1 MGCSGG
7 ADSLAL
13 VLGLRAVA
21 PDRALVGATVDHGLQ
36 EGSADRARAT
46 ADLLRRLGCAT
57 VEVVPVTVGRAGG
70 PEAAARRARYA
81 ALQDLAA
88 AWPGAPILLAH
99 TADDQA
105 ETVLLGLARGSGPR
119 SIAGMRPWRRPWG
132 RPLLPVTRAAT
143 EAACAEAGLRP
154 WRDPHNA
161 DPAFTRVRL
170 RTEVLPLLEDVLG
183 GGVRSALA
191 RTADL
196 MSGDLAALDALAE
209 DLLARAAAGPVLDR
223 RALAGQPAA
232 IRRRV
237 LRGWLAGCGA
247 RSLTHD
253 HLVRLDAQAVD
264 GPGPAQ
270 VRLPGGVDVH
280 RHGDRLRAAPAV
292 PAPGATPD
300 APPVPDPPA
309 PPGETP
315 GGLGWQA
322 WHADRPDLPGT
333 APHPPEPPGR
343 ARERQ

>member
-1 MGCSGG
+1 MVGCSGG

-13 VLGLRAVA
+13 VLALRAVV
-21 PDRALVGATVDHGLQ
+21 PDRPLIGVTVDHGLQ
-36 EGSADRARAT
+36 DGSADRARAT
-46 ADLLRRLGCAT
+46 ADLLQRLGCAA
-57 VEVVPVTVGRAGG
+57 VEVLTVTVGRAGG
-70 PEAAARRARYA
+70 PEAAARQARYT
-81 ALQDLAA
+81 ALADLAA
-88 AWPGAPILLAH
+88 TWAGAPILLAH

-119 SIAGMRPWRRPWG
+119 SVAGMRPWRRPWG

-143 EAACAEAGLRP
+143 EATCAEAGLRP

-196 MSGDLAALDALAE
+196 MSEDLAALDTIAGA
-209 DLLARAAAGPVLDR
+209 LLARATAGPELDR
-223 RALAGQPAA
+223 RALVGQPAA

-247 RSLTHD
+247 RALTHD
-253 HLVRLDAQAVD
+253 HLVRLDAQVVD
-264 GPGPAQ
+264 DAGPAQ
-270 VRLPGGVDVH
+270 VRLPGGVDVL
-280 RHGDRLRAAPAV
+280 RRGDRLHAAPAG
-292 PAPGATPD
+292 PAPD
-300 APPVPDPPA
+300 SPPR
-309 PPGETP
+309 PGETP
-315 GGLGWQA
+315 DRVGWQA
-322 WHADRPDLPGT
+322 WHAVRQDPSGT